1 MEFRLLGPVEVREDG
16 RPLPIGGAKERAILA
31 LLLVHANELVPRER
45 ILDEIWGAAA
55 VEAATKSLR
64 VRMSELR
71 KALGGGASAGAL
83 LESRGM
89 GYVLNV
95 DPVQCDVHRFE
106 RLVERGARAL
116 EQDRPEAAS
125 AALRDALALWRGPAL
140 ADLAYEPFAQAPIAR
155 LEELRLAAL
164 ELRIEADLA
173 LGRHL
178 ELVGELRSIVAE
190 HPLRE
195 RPRGQLMIALYRSG
209 RQSEALETYQE
220 GRNLLV
226 SELGLEPS
234 PPLRSLEQ
242 AILRQDAA
250 LERPSSDRHDGG
262 SPDRSILV
270 LVEDDGSDELL
281 YLAEALAREPAR
293 ELILTRLV
301 ADRDALP
308 DAAQALSATHRAIAD
323 RGLTARSAAF
333 TSSAPADDL
342 VRLAGEQDVDLLL
355 APLASSRLAGGIF
368 DDESAALLA
377 RAPCDVAFL
386 VTGEMPRRPAR
397 AGAVLVLFGGSE
409 HDWAGVELGAW
420 LARNQDVRLT
430 LVGRAAE
437 APERDASRTLARASL
452 AVQRALGVVAEPLL
466 VGDSAEILVAS
477 DSASSLIVGVPERW
491 RREGL
496 GAVRLSLAVGAAADV
511 VLVRRGLRPGGLAPR
526 ETLTRFT
533 WSIAPAS
540 A

>member
-1 MEFRLLGPVEVREDG
+1 VEFRLLGPVEVLEDG

-31 LLLVHANELVPRER
+31 LLLVHANELVARER
-45 ILDEIWGAAA
+45 ILDEIWGADAG
-55 VEAATKSLR
+55 EAATKSLR

-71 KALGGGASAGAL
+71 KALEGGAGAGEL
-83 LESRGM
+83 LERRRT
-89 GYVLNV
+89 GYVLHV
-95 DPVQCDVHRFE
+95 DPMRFDVHRFE
-106 RLVERGARAL
+106 RLVERGALAL
-116 EQDRPEAAS
+116 AQGSPEAAS
-125 AALRDALALWRGPAL
+125 GALRDALELWRGPAL
-140 ADLAYEPFAQAPIAR
+140 ADLVYEAFAQAPIAR

-173 LGRHL
+173 LGRHT

-195 RPRGQLMIALYRSG
+195 RARGQLMIALYRSG
-209 RQSEALETYQE
+209 RQSEALEAYQE

-226 SELGLEPS
+226 NELGLEPS

-242 AILRQDAA
+242 AILRQDSA
-250 LERPSSDRHDGG
+250 LEAAMSGDQKRER
-262 SPDRSILV
+262 SPHRSILV
-270 LVEDDGSDELL
+270 LLDDDGHDELL
-281 YLAEALAREPAR
+281 HLAEALAREPPR

-301 ADRDALP
+301 PDRDALP
-308 DAAQALSATHRAIAD
+308 QAARALNATQKAIAE

-333 TSSAPADDL
+333 TSAAPADDL

-355 APLASSRLAGGIF
+355 APLASSRLAGGVF
-368 DDESAALLA
+368 DDESAALLV

-386 VTGEMPRRPAR
+386 VGETPRGPAR
-397 AGAVLVLFGGSE
+397 AGSVFVLFGGSE
-409 HDWAGVELGAW
+409 HDWAAVELGAW
-420 LARNQDVRLT
+420 LARNQSVRLT
-430 LVGRAAE
+430 LVGRAAD
-437 APERDASRTLARASL
+437 APQRDASRTLARASL
-452 AVQRALGVVAEPLL
+452 AVQRALGVVSEPLL
-466 VGDSAEILVAS
+466 VEDSAEILVLPDLA
-477 DSASSLIVGVPERW
+477 SLIVGVPARW

-496 GAVRLSLAVGAAADV
+496 GAVRLRLAVGAAADV